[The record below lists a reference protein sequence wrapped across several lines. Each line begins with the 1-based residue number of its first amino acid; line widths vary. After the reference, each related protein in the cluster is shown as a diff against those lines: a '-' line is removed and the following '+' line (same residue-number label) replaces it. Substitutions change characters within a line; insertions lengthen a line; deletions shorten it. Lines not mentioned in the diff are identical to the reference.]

1 VSVFELTDADRAAAA
16 EHVRFAEREAAKTG
30 LPADTPLRPVDQV
43 AVIGAGT
50 MGGGIAMALANA
62 GLPVVLVDA
71 DAAALERGL
80 QRVRANYDTS
90 VQRGKLTPEA
100 VAERMARIR
109 GTNNLADAGGPDG
122 ADLFIEA
129 VFEDMALKQRLFRE
143 LDAIAKAGAILATNT
158 SGLDINEIA
167 AATRRPQDVVGAHF
181 FSPAN
186 VMRLLEVVRTDATA
200 ADVVVTLMALGRR
213 IGKVAVLARIWPG
226 FIGNAL
232 FRQYNRDAHFLV
244 EDGALPHEVDA
255 TLTKFGYAMGIFAV
269 HDMAGNDVGY
279 PTRKAQMA
287 TRPTDRRWNDL
298 ILKLVEMGR
307 LGQKSGQGWYRYE
320 AGDRRPQRDPE
331 LEAWIVEES
340 ARMGISAGHRRGGDP
355 GALPLRHGQRRRAA
369 AGARHC
375 IAAQR
380 HRHRLPD
387 RLRLSRRA
395 RRADGHGRPHRPAQ
409 GAGRHPP
416 PARRARLLVAARA
429 AAGAAGGRGAQLCGS
444 AARRRLMPPQLK
456 ARITTWGS
464 RSIRLSSTSAG
475 P

>member
-331 LEAWIVEES
+331 LEAWIVAES
-340 ARMGISAGHRRGGDP
+340 ARMGI
-355 GALPLRHGQRRRAA
+355 QRRPIGEEEILERCLY
-369 AGARHC
+369 GMVNE
-375 IAAQR
+375 
-380 HRHRLPD
+380 
-387 RLRLSRRA
+387 
-395 RRADGHGRPHRPAQ
+395 G
-409 GAGRHPP
+409 
-416 PARRARLLVAARA
+416 ARLLEHGIALRPSDIDIVYLTGYGFPAAQGGPMAMADRIGLPKVLAAIRRLHAEHGFWWQPAPLLEQLVAEGRSFADLQR
-429 AAGAAGGRGAQLCGS
+429 AGG
-444 AARRRLMPPQLK
+444 
-456 ARITTWGS
+456 
-464 RSIRLSSTSAG
+464 
-475 P
+475 

>member
-340 ARMGISAGHRRGGDP
+340 ARMGITRRLIGEEEILERCLYGMVNE
-355 GALPLRHGQRRRAA
+355 G
-369 AGARHC
+369 
-375 IAAQR
+375 
-380 HRHRLPD
+380 
-387 RLRLSRRA
+387 
-395 RRADGHGRPHRPAQ
+395 
-409 GAGRHPP
+409 
-416 PARRARLLVAARA
+416 ARLLEHGIALRPSDIDIVYLTGYGFPAAQGGPMAMADRIGLPKVLAAIRRLHAEHGFWWQPAPLLEQLVAEGRSFADLQR
-429 AAGAAGGRGAQLCGS
+429 AGG
-444 AARRRLMPPQLK
+444 
-456 ARITTWGS
+456 
-464 RSIRLSSTSAG
+464 
-475 P
+475 